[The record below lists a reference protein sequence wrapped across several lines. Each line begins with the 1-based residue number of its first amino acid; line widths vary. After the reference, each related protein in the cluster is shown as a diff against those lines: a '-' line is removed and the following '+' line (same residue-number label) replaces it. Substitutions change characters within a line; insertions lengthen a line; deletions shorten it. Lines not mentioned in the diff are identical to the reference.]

1 MQPQE
6 FIWYL
11 LEIDQLYNLKT
22 KEKNSISEYHEELTS
37 KSTII
42 NIDNLDVLEIF
53 GVNNENLIY
62 IEDFL
67 PIKIFQKGNQLKIKG
82 KKIYINILQNAIL
95 QTQQD
100 LKSNRNGNNTNLMQ
114 ENLKM
119 QFLNENEKI
128 RNLTVTKTVK
138 LDVIGK
144 SKMQNH
150 YLDILQKMKIVFAVG
165 PAGTGKTFLAVAAA
179 VSQLMDNKFDRI
191 ILSRP
196 AVEAGEKLGFLPG
209 DLKEKVDPY
218 LRPLYD
224 SLYDLMPSD
233 IAIKKINS
241 AEIEIAPL
249 AFMRGRTLNNSFV
262 ILDEAQNATHT
273 QIKMFLTRCGKNSRM
288 VVTGDPSQ
296 IDLNRKS
303 DSGLLK
309 SVKILKKIDNIEVV
323 ELGAKDIVR
332 DDMVTKIIN
341 AYDSYDEQI
350 KDLFDKSS

>member
-1 MQPQE
+1 MKNKL
-6 FIWYL
+6 F
-11 LEIDQLYNLKT
+11 NNTNKKT
-22 KEKNSISEYHEELTS
+22 PIQGLS
-37 KSTII
+37 STVI
-42 NIDNLDVLEIF
+42 NIENSEALDIF
-53 GVNNENLIY
+53 GVNNENVDFFKKNLPLKIY
-62 IEDFL
+62 
-67 PIKIFQKGNQLKIKG
+67 QKGNQLTVKGNKKNIDILKSAINQTIKEKRMD
-82 KKIYINILQNAIL
+82 KKVNININQ
-95 QTQQD
+95 
-100 LKSNRNGNNTNLMQ
+100 MQ

-119 QFLNENEKI
+119 HVLNDIKNI
-128 RNLTVTKTVK
+128 NITKTAK

-144 SKMQNH
+144 SKMQNA
-150 YLDILQKMKIVFAVG
+150 YLEILKNKQIVFAIG

-179 VSQLMDNKFDRI
+179 VSQLLEKKYDRI

-233 IAIKKINS
+233 VALRKIQS
-241 AEIEIAPL
+241 SEIEIAPL

-262 ILDEAQNATHT
+262 ILDEAQNATHN

-296 IDLNRKS
+296 TDLNRRS

-309 SVKILKKIDNIEVV
+309 SIKILSDIEGVSV
-323 ELGAKDIVR
+323 INFGQNDIVR
-332 DDMVTKIIN
+332 DAMVTKIIN
-341 AYDSYDEQI
+341 AYDSYDNRI
-350 KDLFDKSS
+350 KDLFDQKNN